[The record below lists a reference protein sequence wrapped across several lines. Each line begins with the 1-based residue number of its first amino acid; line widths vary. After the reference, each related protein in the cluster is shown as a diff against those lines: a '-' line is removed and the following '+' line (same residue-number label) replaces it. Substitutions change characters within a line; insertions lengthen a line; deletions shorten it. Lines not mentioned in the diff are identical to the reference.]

1 MRIMPVSVL
10 SRPERRPI
18 GPHGIPART
27 AGLITLVG
35 GVVILAAG
43 MARAQQSPSPNQPL
57 AIPDQVR
64 MRPPCPLIVPARD
77 AALQPLRIPPAQV
90 PAKNAMGCLSP
101 ADAAAYG
108 PDGCPIRL
116 CGQASGTMP
125 LPKL

>member
-1 MRIMPVSVL
+1 MLGTVL

-18 GPHGIPART
+18 GPRCLPGSRT
-27 AGLITLVG
+27 GLIALAA
-35 GVVILAAG
+35 GVAILAAG
-43 MARAQQSPSPNQPL
+43 TARAQKSPSPNQPV

-64 MRPPCPLIVPARD
+64 MRPPCPLIVPTGD

-90 PAKNAMGCLSP
+90 RAKNAMGCLSP

-116 CGQASGTMP
+116 CGQDSGTMP